1 MTRKYIQLA
10 VCKAKDG
17 ETVKVF
23 EAPSFAVS
31 NGEQVVSSDGE
42 MFTVIAQMNCTSD
55 SDEAELVRVL
65 AGVDGIIGFE
75 RLAGSVRVC
84 EYEYAEED
92 QAS

>member
-31 NGEQVVSSDGE
+31 NGEQVVSRDGE